1 MIAHDSAGPHASL
14 IPALL
19 VLLPRCPP
27 GRPSPRLSA
36 GPRLGRGG
44 AIDDGGWRSCPRNA
58 PVALHGPPAA
68 ALAPGLDAHHA
79 ACPAHRIGGR

>member
-1 MIAHDSAGPHASL
+1 MIAHDSAGAHVSL

-19 VLLPRCPP
+19 VFLPRCPP

-58 PVALHGPPAA
+58 PVAFHGPPAA
-68 ALAPGLDAHHA
+68 ALASGLDAHHA